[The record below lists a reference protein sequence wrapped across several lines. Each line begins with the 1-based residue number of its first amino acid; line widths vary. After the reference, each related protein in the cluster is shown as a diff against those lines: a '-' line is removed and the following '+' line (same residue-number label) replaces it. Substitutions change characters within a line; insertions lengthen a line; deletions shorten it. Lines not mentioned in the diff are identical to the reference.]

1 MRRRVI
7 SIILIIFL
15 IILGFAWH
23 GFQSHFSRPKHLK
36 SSATSVIVAKATKM
50 NFPITVKSVGTLQ
63 ANEAINVSSTLSGLV
78 TAVYYQPGSWV
89 KKNTPLI
96 QLENRTYQSKVNSDK
111 ADVGLKK
118 VQYARAKW
126 ALKKGALAQADVD
139 LAAANYQEALAML
152 ATDQANV
159 DSTTIRAAFSGYVG
173 PKNVNIGDYLQVG
186 TPLTTLTDRQNL
198 LVNYAFPEQY
208 VTQLKLGQTIIINV
222 DSQAGKTYEGKVNY
236 ISPTVD
242 VNTHSVALQADIS
255 NINNI
260 LSPGLFVRIKQNLG
274 EIASAIVIPQQAII
288 PTITGSQVYVVRN
301 KKAYSVQVETGPV
314 YKDKM
319 QITKGINEGDLVI
332 IVGQS
337 EVHSGSPIKEV
348 Q

>member
-1 MRRRVI
+1 
-7 SIILIIFL
+7 
-15 IILGFAWH
+15 
-23 GFQSHFSRPKHLK
+23 
-36 SSATSVIVAKATKM
+36 
-50 NFPITVKSVGTLQ
+50 
-63 ANEAINVSSTLSGLV
+63 
-78 TAVYYQPGSWV
+78 V